1 LLIFKNIVLYV
12 LEINKFQVLEE
23 FMKKTDKWYIDTLT
37 YPELL
42 KRNVEMFPNKT
53 AQWWRDENGDN
64 KLSFK
69 ELMQDIKSLS
79 TLLIDSGFEKGDRAA
94 IMASTSPEWA
104 LADYSVIC
112 AGGVT
117 VSVYPGLTE
126 SELLYILKDSDSKII
141 FTDAYEN
148 IEKINNIK
156 EKLPNLEKVVFIKDL
171 PASSD
176 TDIETLKN
184 LLKKGKELYSEN
196 SQIFEKRSNSVNLED
211 NMMIVYTSGTTG
223 QPKGVVHT
231 HFSFNAACK
240 RDLSMIPVLKED
252 DVFLSFLPL
261 AHTYEKECGHGIAMY
276 GGCTIAYSSPK
287 TLVEDFSFFSP
298 TIFMSVP
305 RIYERIYIQ
314 MKEKSSGS
322 KIKNYILSKG
332 IDTAVKAI
340 EKSADEYGFINM
352 SEDSHIMENLS
363 GSLKIKYKIF
373 DKLLYSKVR
382 KLMGGRLRFAFS
394 ASGSLS
400 KELCEAFLSM
410 GIRIYEGYGST
421 ETMNT
426 VNLNRPEKILPGS
439 VGPLCEGVEG
449 KISED
454 GEWLV
459 KGNNL
464 FKEYWNKPELTKEA
478 FTKDGFYKTGDIVEV
493 LKDGYI
499 RIKDR
504 KKGLI
509 VLDTGKNIYSAKIE
523 SLFALRRYI
532 DTAAAFGTDKKF
544 VTAVIVP
551 DFDAIIKKMKSKE
564 IHIKEEDFVFEDEI
578 CIEAPSYFMED
589 SYFKRLIEKDV
600 HKVNA
605 RLEHY
610 EQIKKYIVS
619 NKRFTEKTGELT
631 PTLKIKKNIVF
642 EKFKENI
649 EKLYI

>member
-1 LLIFKNIVLYV
+1 MEKA
-12 LEINKFQVLEE
+12 
-23 FMKKTDKWYIDTLT
+23 DKWYIDTLT
-37 YPELL
+37 YPQLL
-42 KRNVEMFPNKT
+42 KRNAKMFPQKT
-53 AQWWRDENGDN
+53 AQWWKDEKGEY
-64 KLSFK
+64 KLSFS
-69 ELMQDIKSLS
+69 ELMENIKSIS
-79 TLLIDSGFEKGDRAA
+79 SCLIEHGFEKGDRAA
-94 IMASTSPEWA
+94 VMAKTSPNWA
-104 LADYSVIC
+104 LSDYGIMS
-112 AGGVT
+112 AGGVS
-117 VSVYPGLTE
+117 VSVYPGLSK
-126 SELLYILKDSDSKII
+126 SELLYILEDSGSKII
-141 FTDAYEN
+141 FTDDYSN
-148 IEKINNIK
+148 IEKIKNIK
-156 EKLPNLEKVVFIKDL
+156 ENLINLKKVIFFGDLKDKSDPFIENFDDFIKNGKKFY
-171 PASSD
+171 
-176 TDIETLKN
+176 EKN
-184 LLKKGKELYSEN
+184 PEE
-196 SQIFEKRSNSVNLED
+196 FEKRSDSVTLND

-551 DFDAIIKKMKSKE
+551 DFDAIIKKMKSKK
-564 IHIKEEDFVFEDEI
+564 IDIKEEDFVFEDEI

-642 EKFKENI
+642 EKFKNKI
-649 EKLYI
+649 EVLYS

>member
-1 LLIFKNIVLYV
+1 M
-12 LEINKFQVLEE
+12 E
-23 FMKKTDKWYIDTLT
+23 KTEKWYIETLT
-37 YPELL
+37 YPQLL
-42 KRNVEMFPNKT
+42 KRNSKMFPQKT
-53 AQWWRDENGDN
+53 AQWWKDQDGDH
-64 KLSFK
+64 KLTFM
-69 ELMQDIKSLS
+69 ELMEDIRALSSSL
-79 TLLIDSGFEKGDRAA
+79 IEEGFEKGDRAA
-94 IMASTSPEWA
+94 VMAKTSPKWA
-104 LADYSVIC
+104 LSDYGIMC

-117 VSVYPGLTE
+117 VSVYPGLSK
-126 SELLYILKDSDSKII
+126 SELLYILEDSGSKII
-141 FTDAYEN
+141 FTDDYSN
-148 IEKINNIK
+148 IEKINEIKQNLRCLEKIIFFGNLK
-156 EKLPNLEKVVFIKDL
+156 EKKDQL
-171 PASSD
+171 
-176 TDIETLKN
+176 IESFDDFKRS
-184 LLKKGKELYSEN
+184 GKEIYEKNPEKFEN
-196 SQIFEKRSNSVNLED
+196 RSDSVNLED

-223 QPKGVVHT
+223 RPKGVVHT
-231 HFSFNAACK
+231 HFSFNSACR
-240 RDLSMIPVLKED
+240 RDLSMIPALKD
-252 DVFLSFLPL
+252 NDVFLSFLPL

-287 TLVEDFSFFSP
+287 TLVEDFSYFSP

-332 IDTAVKAI
+332 INSAVEAI
-340 EKSADEYGFINM
+340 EYAADDYGFIDM
-352 SEDSHIMENLS
+352 SEDSHIMEKLS
-363 GSLKIKYKIF
+363 GVLKVKYRIF

-382 KLMGGRLRFAFS
+382 KLLGGRLRFAFS

-400 KELCEAFLSM
+400 RELCEAFLSM

-426 VNLNRPEKILPGS
+426 VNLNRPGKILPGS

-449 KISED
+449 KTSED

-464 FKEYWNKPELTKEA
+464 FKEYWNNPDLTRQA
-478 FTKDGFYKTGDIVEV
+478 FTEDGFYKTGDIVEV

-523 SLFALRRYI
+523 TLFALRRYI
-532 DTAAAFGTDKKF
+532 DTAAVFGTDKKF
-544 VTAVIVP
+544 VTAVVVP
-551 DFDAIIKKMKSKE
+551 DFDAVIKKMKSKD
-564 IHIKEEDFVFEDEI
+564 IHIKEKDFVFEDGI
-578 CIEAPSYFMED
+578 CIEAPDYFMED

-605 RLEHY
+605 KLEHY
-610 EQIKKYIVS
+610 EQIKKYIVCC
-619 NKRFTEKTGELT
+619 KRFTEKNGELT
-631 PTLKIKKNIVF
+631 PTLKIRKNVVF
-642 EKFKENI
+642 ERFKKEL
-649 EKLYI
+649 EALYK

>member
-1 LLIFKNIVLYV
+1 
-12 LEINKFQVLEE
+12 
-23 FMKKTDKWYIDTLT
+23 MKKTDKWYIDTLT

-171 PASSD
+171 AASSD

-252 DVFLSFLPL
+252 DVFFSFLPL
-261 AHTYEKECGHGIAMY
+261 AHTYEKECGHGIAVF
-276 GGCTIAYSSPK
+276 C
-287 TLVEDFSFFSP
+287 
-298 TIFMSVP
+298 
-305 RIYERIYIQ
+305 
-314 MKEKSSGS
+314 
-322 KIKNYILSKG
+322 N
-332 IDTAVKAI
+332 
-340 EKSADEYGFINM
+340 
-352 SEDSHIMENLS
+352 
-363 GSLKIKYKIF
+363 
-373 DKLLYSKVR
+373 R
-382 KLMGGRLRFAFS
+382 KM
-394 ASGSLS
+394 
-400 KELCEAFLSM
+400 
-410 GIRIYEGYGST
+410 T
-421 ETMNT
+421 
-426 VNLNRPEKILPGS
+426 
-439 VGPLCEGVEG
+439 PLC
-449 KISED
+449 
-454 GEWLV
+454 
-459 KGNNL
+459 NRNL
-464 FKEYWNKPELTKEA
+464 THL
-478 FTKDGFYKTGDIVEV
+478 
-493 LKDGYI
+493 
-499 RIKDR
+499 
-504 KKGLI
+504 
-509 VLDTGKNIYSAKIE
+509 S
-523 SLFALRRYI
+523 
-532 DTAAAFGTDKKF
+532 
-544 VTAVIVP
+544 
-551 DFDAIIKKMKSKE
+551 
-564 IHIKEEDFVFEDEI
+564 
-578 CIEAPSYFMED
+578 
-589 SYFKRLIEKDV
+589 
-600 HKVNA
+600 
-605 RLEHY
+605 
-610 EQIKKYIVS
+610 
-619 NKRFTEKTGELT
+619 
-631 PTLKIKKNIVF
+631 
-642 EKFKENI
+642 
-649 EKLYI
+649 

>member
-1 LLIFKNIVLYV
+1 MFLLINVKIQQ
-12 LEINKFQVLEE
+12 LEPLGD
-23 FMKKTDKWYIDTLT
+23 FMEKADKWYIDTLT
-37 YPELL
+37 YPQLL
-42 KRNVEMFPNKT
+42 KRNAKMFPQKT
-53 AQWWRDENGDN
+53 AQWWKDEKGEY
-64 KLSFK
+64 KLSFS
-69 ELMQDIKSLS
+69 ELMENIKSIS
-79 TLLIDSGFEKGDRAA
+79 SCLIEHGFEKGDRAA
-94 IMASTSPEWA
+94 VMAKTSPNWA
-104 LADYSVIC
+104 LSDYGIMS
-112 AGGVT
+112 AGGVS
-117 VSVYPGLTE
+117 VSVYPGLSK
-126 SELLYILKDSDSKII
+126 SELLYILEDSGSKII
-141 FTDAYEN
+141 FTDDYSN
-148 IEKINNIK
+148 IEKIKNIK
-156 EKLPNLEKVVFIKDL
+156 ENLINLKKVIFFGDLKDKSDPFIENFDDFIKNGKKFY
-171 PASSD
+171 
-176 TDIETLKN
+176 EKN
-184 LLKKGKELYSEN
+184 PEE
-196 SQIFEKRSNSVNLED
+196 FEKRSDSVTLND

-340 EKSADEYGFINM
+340 EKTADEYGFINI

-642 EKFKENI
+642 EKFKNKI
-649 EKLYI
+649 EVLYS

>member
-1 LLIFKNIVLYV
+1 MEKA
-12 LEINKFQVLEE
+12 
-23 FMKKTDKWYIDTLT
+23 DKWYIDTLT
-37 YPELL
+37 YPQLL
-42 KRNVEMFPNKT
+42 KRNAKMFPQKT
-53 AQWWRDENGDN
+53 AQWWKDEKGEY
-64 KLSFK
+64 KLSFS
-69 ELMQDIKSLS
+69 ELMENIKSIS
-79 TLLIDSGFEKGDRAA
+79 SCLIEHGFEKGDRAA
-94 IMASTSPEWA
+94 VMAKTCPKWA
-104 LADYSVIC
+104 LSDYGIMS
-112 AGGVT
+112 AGGVS
-117 VSVYPGLTE
+117 VSVYPGLSK
-126 SELLYILKDSDSKII
+126 SELFYILEDSGSKII
-141 FTDAYEN
+141 FTDDYSN
-148 IEKINNIK
+148 IEKIKNIK
-156 EKLPNLEKVVFIKDL
+156 ENLINLKKVIFFGDLKDKSDPFIENFDDFIKNGKKFY
-171 PASSD
+171 
-176 TDIETLKN
+176 EKN
-184 LLKKGKELYSEN
+184 PEE
-196 SQIFEKRSNSVNLED
+196 FEKRSDSVNLND

-478 FTKDGFYKTGDIVEV
+478 FTKDGFYKTGDIVEF

-523 SLFALRRYI
+523 SFFALRRYI

-551 DFDAIIKKMKSKE
+551 DFDAIIKKMKSKK
-564 IHIKEEDFVFEDEI
+564 IDIKEEDFIFEDQI

-610 EQIKKYIVS
+610 EQIKKYIVT

-642 EKFKENI
+642 EKFKNKI
-649 EKLYI
+649 EALYS

>member
-1 LLIFKNIVLYV
+1 MFLLINVKIQQ
-12 LEINKFQVLEE
+12 LEPLGD
-23 FMKKTDKWYIDTLT
+23 FMEKADKWYIDTLT
-37 YPELL
+37 YPQLL
-42 KRNVEMFPNKT
+42 KRNAKMFPQKT
-53 AQWWRDENGDN
+53 AQWWKDEKGEY
-64 KLSFK
+64 KLSFS
-69 ELMQDIKSLS
+69 ELMENIKSIS
-79 TLLIDSGFEKGDRAA
+79 SCLIEHGFEKGDRAA
-94 IMASTSPEWA
+94 VMAKTSPNWA
-104 LADYSVIC
+104 LSDYGIMS
-112 AGGVT
+112 AGGVS
-117 VSVYPGLTE
+117 VSVYPGLSK
-126 SELLYILKDSDSKII
+126 SELLYILEDSGSKII
-141 FTDAYEN
+141 FTDDYSN
-148 IEKINNIK
+148 IEKIKNIK
-156 EKLPNLEKVVFIKDL
+156 ENLINLKKVIFFGDLKDKSDPFIENFDDFIKNGKKFY
-171 PASSD
+171 
-176 TDIETLKN
+176 EKN
-184 LLKKGKELYSEN
+184 PEE
-196 SQIFEKRSNSVNLED
+196 FEKRSDSVTLND

-551 DFDAIIKKMKSKE
+551 DFDAIIKKMKSKK
-564 IHIKEEDFVFEDEI
+564 IDIKEEDFVFEDEI

-642 EKFKENI
+642 EKFKNKI
-649 EKLYI
+649 EVLYS